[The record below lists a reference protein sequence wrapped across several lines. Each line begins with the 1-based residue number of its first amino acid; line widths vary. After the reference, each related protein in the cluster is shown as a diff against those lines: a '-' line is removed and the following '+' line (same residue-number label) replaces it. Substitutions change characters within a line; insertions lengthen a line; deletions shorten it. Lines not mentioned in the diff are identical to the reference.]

1 MVCSHSRPNDA
12 GPLACWQRRFQ
23 LARRVLQ
30 SCVTDMD
37 IDVMEMTPQAVG
49 VLDVVLFL
57 GVLYHLR
64 HPLLT
69 LEKVSSVASE
79 MLVLSRWVDLTNVDR
94 PAAAFYPETE
104 PEGDPSNWWRLNHT
118 A

>member
-1 MVCSHSRPNDA
+1 MLATDSFCLVGA
-12 GPLACWQRRFQ
+12 GLGSKACFQ

-30 SCVTDMD
+30 SRVTDMD

-49 VLDVVLFL
+49 VFDIVLFL

-64 HPLLT
+64 PLLT
-69 LEKVSSVASE
+69 LEKVSSVTSD

-94 PAAAFYPETE
+94 PAAAFYPGTE
-104 PEGDPSNWWRLNHT
+104 LKAIHRTGG